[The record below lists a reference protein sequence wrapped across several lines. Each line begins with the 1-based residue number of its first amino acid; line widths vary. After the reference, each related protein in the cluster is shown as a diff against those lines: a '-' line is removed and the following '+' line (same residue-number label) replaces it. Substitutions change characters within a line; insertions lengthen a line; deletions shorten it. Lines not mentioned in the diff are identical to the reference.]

1 MAFLNVLQLFQK
13 VLTSLPGVE
22 QVLKRR
28 YSSQPTVEFP
38 WGLRPS
44 VRSWLVQDLGNGSK
58 DFLDFRH
65 EVGG

>member
-28 YSSQPTVEFP
+28 YSSQRQFSTEGRAP
-38 WGLRPS
+38 
-44 VRSWLVQDLGNGSK
+44 D
-58 DFLDFRH
+58 
-65 EVGG
+65 